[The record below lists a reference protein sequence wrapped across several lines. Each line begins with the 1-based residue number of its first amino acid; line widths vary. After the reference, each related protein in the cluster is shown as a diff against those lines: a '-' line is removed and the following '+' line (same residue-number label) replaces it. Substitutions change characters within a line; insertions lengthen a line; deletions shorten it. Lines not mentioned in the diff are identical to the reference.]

1 MRKFYITR
9 RSPVT
14 SCTVKA
20 VNTTT
25 FEVVDMTVAVDGAFS
40 SNAEAL
46 KAIAKSWESPEMN
59 PIAVTGMTCKVQT
72 RGMTMQNWFANAD
85 VIYEEEITAEEAASF
100 GKRTKRPQ
108 KSSNHKN
115 R

>member
-9 RSPVT
+9 RSAVT

-25 FEVVDMTVAVDGAFS
+25 FEVVDMTVAVDGAFPS
-40 SNAEAL
+40 KPEAL
-46 KAIAKSWESPEMN
+46 KAIAKNWENPEMK

-72 RGMTMQNWFANAD
+72 RGMTMQNWFVNAD
-85 VIYEEEITAEEAASF
+85 VISEEEITAEEAAAF
-100 GKRTKRPQ
+100 GKRSK
-108 KSSNHKN
+108 KSDDQ
-115 R
+115 